1 MAVSFYLAT
10 LGCKVNQYESHA
22 LREAWSARGWQEAE
36 RPEQAE
42 VILVNSCA
50 VTARAVADVRNAVRR
65 LHRAAPES
73 AIIVTGCAA
82 EVLEKELA
90 DLPGVRAVIGQ
101 SRKEELLADF
111 RGRVL
116 APEDFRSVK
125 AHSGAHSA
133 APVLEKKKGRGAAPF
148 PAFAVSGYDRS
159 RAVLKVQDG
168 CSHGCTY
175 CIVPLARGRARS
187 RTAEDSLSEARRLLA
202 AGFREIVISG
212 VNLRQY
218 GRDLPGT
225 SGRGDAPGDDFW
237 DLLAW
242 LDRELGP
249 EWAGQARLRVSSLEP
264 GQLGSKALDV
274 LGASRMAAPHLH
286 LSLQSGSPSVLR
298 RMGRGHYD
306 PATLPEFFARLR
318 TVWPVFGL
326 GADLLTGF
334 PGESEAEFREGLELC
349 QALPLTYAHVF
360 PYSRR
365 PGTAAAAMDGQL
377 PPALKKERAAALRA
391 MVRDKKQAFLHSLLG
406 QPLMR
411 VVFEDRGEPPGDDA
425 AGNGSGDDAAG
436 EKGAKPEATAP
447 AFWRGVNEFY
457 ADCRLDAANT
467 EGVSNAPP
475 LPRVLTPVRPVRV
488 EADAL
493 VVGPAKSGGGSF

>member
-237 DLLAW
+237 DLLAR

-334 PGESEAEFREGLELC
+334 PGESEAEFADTLALVDAVGYA
-349 QALPLTYAHVF
+349 QAF
-360 PYSRR
+360 SFKYSPR
-365 PGTAAAAMDGQL
+365 PGTPAATLEGQIA
-377 PPALKKERAAALRA
+377 PEVMAERLHRLQTRLAEHQHAFNRA
-391 MVRDKKQAFLHSLLG
+391 SEGKACTILIDRKGRYPGQWLG
-406 QPLMR
+406 KSPWLQS
-411 VVFEDRGEPPGDDA
+411 VHFTGEARIGD
-425 AGNGSGDDAAG
+425 
-436 EKGAKPEATAP
+436 
-447 AFWRGVNEFY
+447 
-457 ADCRLDAANT
+457 L
-467 EGVSNAPP
+467 
-475 LPRVLTPVRPVRV
+475 VRV
-488 EADAL
+488 ELAEA
-493 VVGPAKSGGGSF
+493 GPNSIGARLLETISA